1 MLKEL
6 KSMDQ
11 AQLDAL
17 AEDLRKELIKNT
29 SKTGGHLAS
38 NLGVVELTIALHRVF
53 DTPKDKLIWD
63 VGHQAYVHKML
74 TGRREQMDTLR
85 QFGGLSGFPKRAE
98 SEHDMFDSG
107 HSGGSI
113 SAALGYAY
121 ARDLRGEDYSCVA
134 VIGDGALTGGVA
146 FEAMNAAGSSRSHI
160 IVVLN
165 DNEMSISQNVGGLS
179 KHLQKLRMTKAY
191 LGFKRNIKNATE
203 KSPGLYHF
211 LSRIRDAVKFAFMPG
226 VVFEELGFKYFGPID
241 GHDEALMERYFA
253 RAREIEGPVMIHVIT
268 KKGKGFGPAEENPS
282 KYHGVGPF
290 DPVTADAS
298 PAAKPGSWS
307 EIFGKALLDE
317 ARADSSIIAITAA
330 MTDGTGLT
338 AMKEAYP
345 ERVVDAAI
353 AEQHAVS
360 FAAGAA
366 LNGLKPVVAIYS
378 TFLQRAY
385 DQVLTEVCLQDL
397 PVIFAVDRAGITGG
411 DGETHQGAFDIEFL
425 SSMPNMTVMS
435 PKNDWELKMM
445 LKTALR
451 LGSPVAI
458 RYPRGNAPEASDEE
472 IARGFSPSTEM
483 VSDGKDMLIL
493 ADGSFAYTARELRS
507 MLKNEGIDAA
517 AADIKLIKPVDPDFL
532 DYCGK
537 RAWKLI
543 CVLEDGDSYNGY
555 GAVFGTKLAEYHCG
569 TEVRSIGWPDR
580 FIPHG
585 SIGELRKAYGLD
597 ADSLCTRI
605 RDEYMEID
613 RKR

>member
-1 MLKEL
+1 MLEEL
-6 KSMDQ
+6 KSMDRE
-11 AQLDAL
+11 QLNAL
-17 AEDLRKELIKNT
+17 ADELRKELIENT

-74 TGRREQMDTLR
+74 TGRRDQMNTLR

-113 SAALGYAY
+113 SAALGFAY
-121 ARDLRGEDYSCVA
+121 ARDLKGEDYSCVA

-146 FEAMNAAGSSRSHI
+146 FEAMNAAGSSKSHI

-165 DNEMSISQNVGGLS
+165 DNEMSISKNVGGLS
-179 KHLQKLRMTKAY
+179 RHLQKLRMTNAY
-191 LGFKRNIKNATE
+191 LGFKRNIKSATE
-203 KSPGLYHF
+203 NSPGLYRF
-211 LSRIRDAVKFAFMPG
+211 LSRIRDAIKFAFMPG

-241 GHDEALMERYFA
+241 GHDEALMEQYFS
-253 RAREIEGPVMIHVIT
+253 RAKDIEGPVMIHVIT
-268 KKGKGFGPAEENPS
+268 KKGKGFAPAEENPA
-282 KYHGVGPF
+282 KYHGVGRF
-290 DPVTADAS
+290 DPKTADS
-298 PAAKPGSWS
+298 RKEEKHGSWS
-307 EIFGKALLDE
+307 EVFGKALLEE
-317 ARADSSIIAITAA
+317 ARADSSIVAVTAA

-345 ERVVDAAI
+345 QRVVDAAI

-385 DQVLTEVCLQDL
+385 DQVLTEVCLQNL

-411 DGETHQGAFDIEFL
+411 DGETHQGAFDIEYL
-425 SSMPNMTVMS
+425 SSMPNMTIFS

-451 LGSPVAI
+451 LGTPVAI
-458 RYPRGNAPEASDEE
+458 RYPRGNAPAASEE
-472 IARGFSPSTEM
+472 DKARGFKPSTELAA
-483 VSDGKDMLIL
+483 DGKDMLIL
-493 ADGSFAYTARELRS
+493 ADGAFAGTARAVREL
-507 MLKNEGIDAA
+507 LKAEGIDVGV
-517 AADIKLIKPVDPDFL
+517 ADIKVIKPVDPDFL
-532 DYCGK
+532 EYCGG
-537 RAWKLI
+537 RGYKLI
-543 CVLEDGDSYNGY
+543 AVLEDGDSYNGY
-555 GAVFGTKLAEYHCG
+555 GTVFASKLDKYSCG
-569 TEVRSIGWPDR
+569 TQVECFGWPDS
-580 FIPHG
+580 FIQHG
-585 SIGELRKAYGLD
+585 TVDELRTAYGLD
-597 ADSLCTRI
+597 PQWLSIRI
-605 RDEYMEID
+605 RESYMKID